1 VGSALSNDAAGFFT
15 LACQTYKLGYWFF
28 WLNVLCSVLGKT
40 LARTTGFLLL
50 AEHKPCYVRAMEIC
64 STFSSANP
72 MNMVAWGRIE
82 LPTRGF
88 SKHVAPKTSMFMGVA
103 A

>member
-1 VGSALSNDAAGFFT
+1 MSNIQIE
-15 LACQTYKLGYWFF
+15 LLVF

-64 STFSSANP
+64 STFSAANP

-88 SKHVAPKTSMFMGVA
+88 SIRCSTN
-103 A
+103 